1 MSTVKCETCGK
12 EFGTAHGLKI
22 HIARAHAVKTIPAPK
37 PATKAKKGGKKSKA
51 GAFACETCG
60 RTFGMAAHLARHT
73 TMMHGKPRKAK
84 KARKARKGGRTA
96 AAPVAAPVAPV
107 AAGIDVL
114 SLTIDQLLSLKGQI
128 DARLTDIVKAMR
140 AAKVAL

>member
-60 RTFGMAAHLARHT
+60 RTFGMAAHLARHVT
-73 TMMHGKPRKAK
+73 TMHGKPRKAK
-84 KARKARKGGRTA
+84 KSRKVGRPA
-96 AAPVAAPVAPV
+96 AVRTAPVAIADS
-107 AAGIDVL
+107 GIDIGA
-114 SLTIDQLLSLKGQI
+114 LTIDQLIALKGQV